1 MKGNSN
7 AALISLALVHLS
19 SSSVT
24 AFAPFTTTSTTSTTS
39 TSINTALAPS
49 IALAASNR
57 NAIIHTRASQPQTQ
71 TRVNGHGHGHGH
83 GHASTQTQTRRNM
96 NLFASPS
103 DNETETE
110 TKTEMTSFE
119 KLKAQANKIKLEAEK
134 LEAELNLSKINKLE
148 AAIKASDS
156 LKDDDARALKRL
168 DIRSQIK
175 ALASRV
181 DPSVLASLEDAVG
194 IVRDG
199 TTTTTTTTT
208 ATTSNV
214 EEGTLLASAMQ
225 DALKE
230 DDSPFVT
237 TQTNLYAKRRTDTDT
252 DTDTDQPT
260 ITEEELTA
268 AILYYASLP
277 IPMRRALAKSIDLDE
292 RMADP
297 AIIVLGLY
305 ELAGNLS
312 DEMLARLYQE
322 ELLLKEPL
330 TNDKSINGN
339 SNSNNNNKSNKETL
353 FGAAKMVQEGKEPD
367 DPFMNMKPFSYP
379 DASNPDEVNSMV
391 ENFLPRQTRKEG
403 TIPTKSEVEVFTINV
418 LGTVGKDTFQQ
429 SGKPE
434 PISGGFLIRGMMA
447 PKLKN
452 DGDLL
457 IQLLDEKI
465 DELIPQAWS
474 EKYQVSYMTDPTPQM
489 LVADDMN
496 GAAVLVVHSRDMS
509 PSASTL
515 LNTGVS
521 VVSIFL
527 TTVFAI
533 SIFGHNDVVMQRL
546 NDAQG
551 QSDYDLSWFN
561 SLVTP
566 FLFAIGFTQASHELA
581 HLAVAKTQG
590 FKITPPTI
598 LPLVSLPYMS
608 FQNRIKTS
616 PKNLPTLFNFA
627 FIGPAVG
634 MIVSF
639 VFLITGLQMT
649 LELTPEQVQYAASV
663 PVGFLQLSSLGANI
677 VDYVIGGGDGL
688 LLQQDPTTPVLLH
701 PFAIAGLAGL
711 MINALDTI
719 PLAGTDGGRMSQA
732 LLGRPGH
739 VAFSGLTYIAILLY
753 CIFSGHQDIFLTYLF
768 VTSFTQKDLE
778 IPARNEVDQ
787 AGLGQAAIALTMWC
801 VAILALTPT
810 N

>member
-7 AALISLALVHLS
+7 AALISLALIHLCLHQE

-24 AFAPFTTTSTTSTTS
+24 AFASFGASTCS
-39 TSINTALAPS
+39 NPARMRMAPS
-49 IALAASNR
+49 IAAAASNR
-57 NAIIHTRASQPQTQ
+57 NEIVHVHTRPLH
-71 TRVNGHGHGHGH
+71 TR
-83 GHASTQTQTRRNM
+83 GHASTQTRRNT

-103 DNETETE
+103 ENETES
-110 TKTEMTSFE
+110 KTESKTESSTSTSMSSFE

-134 LEAELNLSKINKLE
+134 LEAELNLTKINKLE
-148 AAIKASDS
+148 AAIKASES
-156 LKDDDARALKRL
+156 LKDDDAKAKKRL

-181 DPSVLASLEDAVG
+181 DPSLLSSLEDAVG
-194 IVRDG
+194 GFGGGIAAEAKDSKSE
-199 TTTTTTTTT
+199 
-208 ATTSNV
+208 AID
-214 EEGTLLASAMQ
+214 TLLASAMQ

-230 DDSPFVT
+230 DDSPLVT
-237 TQTNLYAKRRTDTDT
+237 TQTNLYAKRSTDTN
-252 DTDTDQPT
+252 QPT

-292 RMADP
+292 RRAAP

-305 ELAGNLS
+305 ELAGSLS
-312 DEMLARLYQE
+312 DDMLARLYQK
-322 ELLLKEPL
+322 ELLGQPVA
-330 TNDKSINGN
+330 NDMINGN
-339 SNSNNNNKSNKETL
+339 PNNNNNNNNNKKETL
-353 FGAAKMVQEGKEPD
+353 FGAAKMVQEGREPD
-367 DPFMNMKPFSYP
+367 DPFNPFSYP
-379 DASNPDEVNSMV
+379 DANNADEVNSMV

-403 TIPTKSEVEVFTINV
+403 TIPTQAEVEVFTINV

-434 PISGGFLIRGMMA
+434 PISGGFLVRGKMA
-447 PKLKN
+447 PKLKD
-452 DGDLL
+452 DGDKL
-457 IQLLDEKI
+457 IQMLDEKI

-489 LVADDMN
+489 LMDDDMN
-496 GAAVLVVHSRDMS
+496 GAPVLVVHSRDMS

-521 VVSIFL
+521 AVSIFF
-527 TTVFAI
+527 TFVFAV
-533 SIFGHNDVVMQRL
+533 SIFGQNDFVMQRL

-551 QSDYDLSWFN
+551 QSNYDLTWFN
-561 SLVTP
+561 QLVTP
-566 FLFAIGFTQASHELA
+566 FLFAIGITQLSHEVA
-581 HLAVAKTQG
+581 HFAVAKKEG
-590 FKITPPTI
+590 FKITPPTV
-598 LPLVSLPYMS
+598 LPLLSLPYMS

-634 MIVSF
+634 MVTSF
-639 VFLITGLQMT
+639 IFLITGLQMT

-677 VDYVIGGGDGL
+677 VDYVLGGGDGL

-701 PFAIAGLAGL
+701 PFAIAGLAGI

-739 VAFSGLTYIAILLY
+739 IAFSGLTYFAILLY

-787 AGLGQAAIALTMWC
+787 AGLGQAAIALIMWC